1 MPVLPDSPTLKFR
14 SSARVVA
21 PLRVN
26 APVPEAKV
34 PATIMC
40 KSLPP
45 AKATLPLNVTAP
57 VPVEKAPALDWAKA
71 VQIGELPVLPV
82 APTVKSM
89 PSAMVSPL

>member
-1 MPVLPDSPTLKFR
+1 M
-14 SSARVVA
+14 
-21 PLRVN
+21 
-26 APVPEAKV
+26 PEAKV